1 MESQDNHGSGL
12 LRRKMVQVV
21 AYMNGLPIQWIVA
34 YRGANRKDRFKHHRA
49 LLGVVLMIGAWVL
62 WDAQDPQQVVW
73 DAWLCM

>member
-34 YRGANRKDRFKHHRA
+34 YRGANQKDRFKHHRA
-49 LLGVVLMIGAWVL
+49 QLS
-62 WDAQDPQQVVW
+62 
-73 DAWLCM
+73 